1 MKKIVVFLPAHNEE
15 TSLPLVLKRIPDE
28 IDGIPVETIVI
39 DDGSTDA
46 TSTVATL
53 NGAQVYRFEQ
63 NRGLGAAVREGLY
76 RAYDHGATVAVMI
89 DADNEYP
96 ADQIPDV
103 VRPIL
108 ANDADYVFGSRF
120 LGTID
125 GMRLYR
131 YIGNHVFTWLQ
142 CVLLK
147 RKIHDGQSG
156 MRAFSRAAC
165 KHAEIIHDYNYAQVL
180 TLNLVRK
187 GFRLKEVPI
196 RYRVRES
203 GKSFIR
209 LNYIQRVVPAI
220 YKEWRRPIVAL
231 PIEERFERKE
241 HLG

>member
-1 MKKIVVFLPAHNEE
+1 MKKIVVFLPAHNEKV
-15 TSLPLVLKRIPDE
+15 SLPLVLKRIPAE
-28 IDGIPVETIVI
+28 IDGLPVETIVI

-46 TSTVATL
+46 TSEIARQH
-53 NGAQVYRFEQ
+53 GAHVYRFPK
-63 NRGLGAAVREGLY
+63 NRGLGAAVREGLLRSY
-76 RAYDHGATVAVMI
+76 AHGATVAVMI

-108 ANDADYVFGSRF
+108 LDEADYVFGSRF

-142 CVLLK
+142 CLLLK
-147 RKIHDGQSG
+147 QRIYDGQSG

-187 GFRLKEVPI
+187 GFRLQEVPI
-196 RYRVRES
+196 RYRVREA

-209 LNYIQRVVPAI
+209 FNYIQRVLPAI
-220 YKEWRRPIVAL
+220 YREWRRPIVPL
-231 PIEERFERKE
+231 SSEERFERKE

>member
-15 TSLPLVLKRIPDE
+15 ISLPLVLKRIPTN
-28 IDGIPVETIVI
+28 IDGLPVETIVI

-46 TSTVATL
+46 TSEIARQH
-53 NGAQVYRFEQ
+53 GAIVYRFEH
-63 NRGLGAAVREGLY
+63 NHGLGAAVREGLRQSY
-76 RAYDHGATVAVMI
+76 QHGATVAVMI

-108 ANDADYVFGSRF
+108 LDEADYVFGSRF
-120 LGTID
+120 LGTVD

-147 RKIHDGQSG
+147 RRIYDGQSG

-187 GFRLKEVPI
+187 GFRLHEVPI
-196 RYRVRES
+196 RYRVREA

-209 LNYIQRVVPAI
+209 LNYIQRVLPAI
-220 YKEWRRPIVAL
+220 YREWRRPIVPL
-231 PIEERFERKE
+231 SSEERFERKE

>member
-1 MKKIVVFLPAHNEE
+1 MKIIVFLPAHNEE
-15 TSLPLVLKRIPDE
+15 VSLPLVLKRIPDM
-28 IDGIPVETIVI
+28 IDGIPVETLVI
-39 DDGSTDA
+39 DDGSVDA
-46 TSTVATL
+46 TSSIARQH
-53 NGAQVYRFEQ
+53 GAHVYRFEQ
-63 NRGLGAAVREGLY
+63 NQGLGAAVREGLRQSY
-76 RAYDHGATVAVMI
+76 ELGADVAVMI

-96 ADQIPDV
+96 ADQIPDI

-108 ANDADYVFGSRF
+108 HDQADYVFGSRF
-120 LGTID
+120 LGTVD

-142 CVLLK
+142 CLLLK

-165 KHAEIIHDYNYAQVL
+165 HHAEIIHDYNYAQVL

-187 GFRLKEVPI
+187 GFRLHEVPI
-196 RYRVRES
+196 RYRVREA

-209 LNYIQRVVPAI
+209 LNYVQRVLPTI
-220 YKEWRRPIVAL
+220 YREWRRPITQLSV
-231 PIEERFERKE
+231 EERMERKE